1 MIESN
6 RGAPSFKE
14 ALRTGGLVGDGGMG
28 TELLERG
35 MPFSISYEAL
45 NRSRPEVV
53 RGIHDEFLRAG
64 ADVVA
69 TNTFG
74 ANAIRLARHGLENE
88 VRAINRAGAKL
99 ARSACLAW
107 TPASASGSRR
117 AYVAGSMGPTGLAFG
132 DDSRA
137 PLAMVR
143 AAFRA
148 QAEALAEEGVDLLVI
163 ETMRHPRELLLAVDA
178 VRDAVGTSIPL
189 VAQMSVDAAQEMAD
203 GLPALSMATKLRDRG
218 VDALGVNCST
228 GPHDV
233 GVTIEKLL
241 ALRVPLT
248 ASPNAGLPAQVQ
260 VQVQG
265 RADRFVYAETPH
277 SFGAFARRMFSLG
290 VCLVGGCC
298 GTTSAHIR
306 SIAAESRR
314 LE

>member
-1 MIESN
+1 
-6 RGAPSFKE
+6 
-14 ALRTGGLVGDGGMG
+14 
-28 TELLERG
+28 
-35 MPFSISYEAL
+35 
-45 NRSRPEVV
+45 
-53 RGIHDEFLRAG
+53 
-64 ADVVA
+64 
-69 TNTFG
+69 
-74 ANAIRLARHGLENE
+74 
-88 VRAINRAGAKL
+88 
-99 ARSACLAW
+99 
-107 TPASASGSRR
+107 
-117 AYVAGSMGPTGLAFG
+117 
-132 DDSRA
+132 
-137 PLAMVR
+137 
-143 AAFRA
+143 
-148 QAEALAEEGVDLLVI
+148 
-163 ETMRHPRELLLAVDA
+163 
-178 VRDAVGTSIPL
+178 VGTSIPL

-260 VQVQG
+260 VQVQVQVQG